1 MNRPILSPAAVL
13 AVMGLM
19 APIFGLVPALAADN
33 DAPPFENGAV
43 VDVTSIQTKDGHF
56 NDYMH
61 WLATDWKSQEE
72 ALKKAGAIVEYH
84 VYLVQNPRAG
94 EPDIFLAQ
102 TFKNMAAFDISQAQ
116 QYALQAKIAGSIA
129 KSDQQQ
135 SARGAIR
142 TIMGDMM
149 VREAVLK

>member
-61 WLATDWKSQEE
+61 WLSTDWKHQEE
-72 ALKKAGAIVEYH
+72 ALKKAGVVTDFH
-84 VYLVQNPRAG
+84 VWLVQNRRAG
-94 EPDIFLAQ
+94 EPDIFLTQ
-102 TFKNMAAFDISQAQ
+102 TYKNMAVLDASQAQ
-116 QYALQAKIAGSIA
+116 QY
-129 KSDQQQ
+129 
-135 SARGAIR
+135 
-142 TIMGDMM
+142 
-149 VREAVLK
+149 